1 MLNVYGIKN
10 CNTVKK
16 SLDWLANNN
25 IEFQFHDVKKNTLDV
40 SLISSWAKKLPEP
53 YTWENIVNK
62 SGITWRQLED
72 NDKNIATDLTGAIGL
87 ILKKPS
93 LMKRPIITRN
103 DKVITIGFDEKL
115 FENTPIDRLYRN
127 FSEFM
132 EIEEK
137 YGVKSTFFFRTQYEN
152 GDYRDYHEDI
162 KELVNGG
169 WEIGLHTDPSSIT
182 DVEEIRKETLEAKKI
197 YLERKWPI
205 IDVTRRSI
213 EETAAT
219 IIQKYHNYEK
229 KVAKEN
235 ICENR
240 KVNEKIRELINI
252 CRKLSFT
259 DTPDYNKYR
268 AGI

>member
-1 MLNVYGIKN
+1 MMLNVYGIKN

-115 FENTPIDRLYRN
+115 FE
-127 FSEFM
+127 E
-132 EIEEK
+132 
-137 YGVKSTFFFRTQYEN
+137 
-152 GDYRDYHEDI
+152 
-162 KELVNGG
+162 
-169 WEIGLHTDPSSIT
+169 
-182 DVEEIRKETLEAKKI
+182 I
-197 YLERKWPI
+197 YL
-205 IDVTRRSI
+205 
-213 EETAAT
+213 
-219 IIQKYHNYEK
+219 
-229 KVAKEN
+229 
-235 ICENR
+235 
-240 KVNEKIRELINI
+240 
-252 CRKLSFT
+252 
-259 DTPDYNKYR
+259 
-268 AGI
+268 